1 MAHEHAED
9 DDRKS
14 MVMMMMDDDDD
25 DNGDDFDAVGHL
37 NARRKNE
44 RKDCL

>member
-1 MAHEHAED
+1 
-9 DDRKS
+9 
-14 MVMMMMDDDDD
+14 MDDDGDDGGDAD
-25 DNGDDFDAVGHL
+25 DNGHL